1 MAQGT
6 KPRSI
11 GAFVKSVLTP
21 STWMPPLL
29 ILVPHAVRADE
40 AAGEVG
46 IRNQIELIEEIVIT
60 AQKREES
67 QQRVPLSVQVVDG
80 KTLGDHNINSLTTL
94 SETTPSLH
102 VEPIGRSNDMY
113 LRGIG
118 SGNNSSFDQSVA
130 TFEDDIYH
138 GRSRTSASTF
148 LDLNRIEILKGPQST
163 YFGDN
168 AIAGAISLVTN
179 QPRDEFEA
187 FSRALYGQYGQY
199 AYEGAI
205 SGALTSTFA
214 ARLAATVNG
223 MTGWLKNTNDG
234 THSPGQSNK
243 AARLTLLWRPTEKLD
258 ISWKNEFGKE
268 GQRGGL
274 VQQIISC
281 PPPAPFKAAG
291 FCSQAIAAGLPTGT
305 RNNLNSFSPG
315 QGTVLNTAETV
326 LTANYHL
333 GGGLTLT
340 SLSGYYYYDYD
351 LLVDGDGL
359 PANLLT
365 AAVPEHFHQF
375 SQELRLTSPNGGV
388 FEYMGG
394 LYFHDSRLEAGQ
406 DVDYFFLTPR
416 LTSPGFA
423 ALGPYLPLG
432 QNITYTLPEKTYS
445 VFGSATWHATDQ
457 WSFSAGLRGSEVK
470 KNIDR
475 TLYYGTAT
483 QNYDSVVQLPA
494 NLQTLAGGAGLGTPG
509 AMAQSRTD
517 RALMPSA
524 KAQYQF
530 SSTGM
535 AYLSFSR
542 GFKAGGFNGTD
553 ITGVAA
559 NLPYK
564 PEYVNAYETG
574 LKTTWLDSR
583 LLLNADLFLMD
594 YTGLQVTANNYGPTG
609 AVISLVKNA
618 ATARSQGV
626 ELEARWLVTS
636 HFQLSAEAT
645 YLEAKYRSYPNAGP
659 TTLQQAQ
666 GIGIQNL
673 TGRPTSLAPRWSE
686 NVTAS
691 YELSLGGDYRF
702 TTEAIGFCSAQYFL
716 SSGTD
721 DPFLSQGDYCRL
733 DARLLLQAPENRW
746 DVAIIGRNL
755 TDRAI
760 LDMGSALPTSA
771 GSFIVNKEQPRNVAV
786 QFEVRF

>member
-1 MAQGT
+1 VAQGT
-6 KPRSI
+6 KPRSV
-11 GAFVKSVLTP
+11 GAFVKSVLTR
-21 STWMPPLL
+21 SMWMPSLL
-29 ILVPHAVRADE
+29 ILAPHAAAADE
-40 AAGEVG
+40 AAGGDGV
-46 IRNQIELIEEIVIT
+46 RNQLELIEEIIVT

-67 QQRVPLSVQVVDG
+67 QQRVPISVQVVDG
-80 KTLGDHNINSLTTL
+80 KTLSDNNINSLSTL
-94 SETTPSLH
+94 SEVTPSLH

-138 GRSRTSASTF
+138 GRSRTSAATF
-148 LDLNRIEILKGPQST
+148 LDLSRIEILKGPQGT

-168 AIAGAISLVTN
+168 AIAGALSLVTN
-179 QPRDEFEA
+179 RPGDEFEA

-199 AYEGAI
+199 AYEGAV
-205 SGALTSTFA
+205 SGPLTKTFA
-214 ARLAATVNG
+214 MRLAATVNG
-223 MTGWLKNTNDG
+223 LDGWLKNTNDG

-243 AARLTLLWRPTEKLD
+243 AARLTMLWRPGENLD
-258 ISWKNEFGKE
+258 VSWKNEFGKE

-274 VQQIISC
+274 VQQLVGC
-281 PPPAPFKAAG
+281 PPPTPFKATN
-291 FCSQAIAAGLPTGT
+291 FCSQAITLGLPTGLN
-305 RNNLNSFSPG
+305 NNLNSFSPG

-326 LTANYHL
+326 LGVNYHL
-333 GGGLTLT
+333 GDLTLT

-351 LLVDGDGL
+351 LQVDGDAL

-375 SQELRLTSPNGGV
+375 SQELRLSSPSGGV

-394 LYFHDSRLEAGQ
+394 VYFHDSRLEAGQ
-406 DVDYFFLTPR
+406 DLDYFFLTPM
-416 LTSPGFA
+416 LTSARFA

-445 VFGSATWHATDQ
+445 VFGSVTWRATDQ

-470 KNIDR
+470 KNIDW
-475 TLYYGTAT
+475 TLYYGTASR
-483 QNYDSVVQLPA
+483 NYDSVVQLPA
-494 NLQTLAGGAGLGTPG
+494 NLQALASGSGLGTPG
-509 AMAQSRTD
+509 VLAESRTD

-524 KAQYQF
+524 KTQYQF
-530 SSTGM
+530 SSGGM

-553 ITGVAA
+553 ISGVAA

-564 PEYVNAYETG
+564 PEYVNAYEAG
-574 LKTTWLDSR
+574 VKTTWLQSR
-583 LLLNADLFLMD
+583 LLFNADVFLMD

-626 ELEARWLVTS
+626 EIEARWHVTS

-645 YLEAKYRSYPNAGP
+645 YLEAFYRSYPNAGP
-659 TTLQQAQ
+659 STLEQAQ
-666 GIGIQNL
+666 GIKIQDL

-691 YELSLGGDYRF
+691 YGVPLGGGYLF
-702 TTEAIGFCSAQYFL
+702 TSEAVGFCSAQYFL

-721 DPFLSQGDYCRL
+721 DPLLSQGDYCRL
-733 DARLLLQAPENRW
+733 DGRLVLEAPNSRW
-746 DVAIIGRNL
+746 NVAVLGRNL
-755 TDRAI
+755 TNRNI